1 MNKKVLIGVL
11 VGVLVLAASGVGY
24 AAYRVA
30 QKGDEQDRR
39 AAVVA
44 QSRAVDEKLEEI
56 WTRLASRDKAWEA
69 ASEGSGTTI
78 DTMLGLTTDDIDG
91 IRKLVA
97 DARKDAAEIPSAELS
112 KSYVAVCDELL
123 TCLDECSK
131 GVEDTKPVSEA
142 YDILITCRDDEDVAI
157 DAIDAA
163 IDACNH
169 EKWSTAK
176 TKAQAVQTSY
186 KSIKTKL
193 AKAAKLYD
201 SSTIAGVN
209 EYADCGVKLG
219 TMQYDLAV
227 LGSKGSV
234 NGYNAQI
241 DKMNDQRDKLVE
253 LSLLLNTAETTLW
266 SAVNGTY
273 GHFETRAT
281 PAKTIWDKAK
291 KSVAAGTY

>member
-1 MNKKVLIGVL
+1 VNKKVLVGAL

-30 QKGDEQDRR
+30 QKGNEQDRR
-39 AAVVA
+39 AAVVT

-69 ASEGSGTTI
+69 ASGGSGTSI

-97 DARKDAAEIPSAELS
+97 DTRKEAAEIPSADLS
-112 KSYVAVCDELL
+112 KSYVAVCDELF

-157 DAIDAA
+157 DAISDA

-186 KSIKTKL
+186 KSIKSKLTK
-193 AKAAKLYD
+193 AGKLYD

-227 LGSKGSV
+227 LGTKGSV

-273 GHFETRAT
+273 GHFESRAT